1 MRRVANWLVICSVLA
16 CSDGAP
22 TASVDDAFERELQTG
37 GVARTGSGAVRYNLI
52 LTGEEEVPPSGSEA
66 YGVFVIHVVP
76 NDVIEVAGRIWNPG
90 CETIV
95 AGHIH
100 RGVAGVNGPVVVPLF
115 RGSLTVPLES
125 FRARAQLTP
134 VLAQELRDTPEAF
147 YVNYHSTA
155 NPGGFIRAQLG
166 TDYPAPN
173 PPAAGDT
180 CA

>member
-1 MRRVANWLVICSVLA
+1 MRRVASWLVICGVLA

-22 TASVDDAFERELQTG
+22 TASVEDAFDREFQTE
-37 GVARTGSGAVRYNLI
+37 GVARTSSGVVRYNLI
-52 LTGEEEVPPSGSEA
+52 LTGEEEVPPSGSQA
-66 YGVFVIHVVP
+66 YGAFVIHVVP
-76 NDVIEVAGRIWNPG
+76 NNVIEVVGRIWNPG

-115 RGSLTVPLES
+115 SGSLTVPLES
-125 FRARAQLTP
+125 FRTRAQLTP
-134 VLAQELRDTPEAF
+134 ELAQELRDTPEAF
-147 YVNYHSTA
+147 YVNYHSTV

-173 PPAAGDT
+173 PPATGDT
-180 CA
+180 CV